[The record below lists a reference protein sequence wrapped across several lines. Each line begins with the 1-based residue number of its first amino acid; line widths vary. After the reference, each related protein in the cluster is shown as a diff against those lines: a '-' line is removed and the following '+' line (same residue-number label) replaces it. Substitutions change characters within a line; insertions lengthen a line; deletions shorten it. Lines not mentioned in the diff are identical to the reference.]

1 MKCNMQH
8 LQPNSTLQGGK
19 YRIECVLGQGGFGRV
34 LIGVLLILF
43 PVLVM
48 AQASGGQITRKK
60 GVTNSQVTNSTN
72 KSATSSK
79 QSEKAKESKA
89 IKSFSSNKK
98 KTEVINLNH
107 ASIETSTHKWSLA
120 LIILSPNKTVLRK
133 YVTPKGNNT
142 SICSTR
148 DEYIEDVSTGI
159 KYYIVKSS
167 IGFERKK
174 MEGTGTQYFD
184 EEYPPLPRDTKCVSV
199 SSGYSY
205 FVRNLKIR

>member
-1 MKCNMQH
+1 MK
-8 LQPNSTLQGGK
+8 K
-19 YRIECVLGQGGFGRV
+19 IIYI
-34 LIGVLLILF
+34 ILF
-43 PVLVM
+43 MVVPILAM

-60 GVTNSQVTNSTN
+60 GVTNSQVTNITN

-79 QSEKAKESKA
+79 KSEKAKESKA
-89 IKSFSSNKK
+89 TKSPSTNKK

-107 ASIETSTHKWSLA
+107 ASIETSTHKWDLI
-120 LIILSPNKTVLRK
+120 LIILSPDKTVLRK

-148 DEYIEDVSTGI
+148 NEYIEDVSTGK
-159 KYYIVKSS
+159 KYYIINSG
-167 IGFERKK
+167 IGFERKN

-184 EEYPPLPRDTKCVSV
+184 EEYPPLPRDTKYVSI

-205 FVRNLKIR
+205 FVKNLKIR

>member
-1 MKCNMQH
+1 MKRVF
-8 LQPNSTLQGGK
+8 LFSILSFISINS
-19 YRIECVLGQGGFGRV
+19 
-34 LIGVLLILF
+34 
-43 PVLVM
+43 M
-48 AQASGGQITRKK
+48 SQASGGQITRKK
-60 GVTNSQVTNSTN
+60 GVTNSQVTNNTN

-142 SICSTR
+142 SICSTKN
-148 DEYIEDVSTGI
+148 EYIEDVSTGI

-167 IGFERKK
+167 IGFELKK

-184 EEYPPLPRDTKCVSV
+184 EEYPPLPIDTKYVSI

>member
-1 MKCNMQH
+1 MQR
-8 LQPNSTLQGGK
+8 LQQNATLRGGK
-19 YRIECVLGQGGFGRV
+19 HNIMGLLGLEGFCKV
-34 LIGVLLILF
+34 LIVSLFVMF

-79 QSEKAKESKA
+79 QSEKAKESKST
-89 IKSFSSNKK
+89 KGSPSNKK
-98 KTEVINLNH
+98 ETEVINLNH
-107 ASIETSTHKWSLA
+107 ANIETSTHKWNLA

-142 SICSTR
+142 SIYSTK
-148 DEYIEDVSTGI
+148 DEYIEDVTTGV
-159 KYYIVKSS
+159 KYYILKSS

-174 MEGTGTQYFD
+174 VEGTGTQYFD
-184 EEYPPLPRDTKCVSV
+184 EEYPPLPIDTKYVSI

>member
-1 MKCNMQH
+1 MRKIVC
-8 LQPNSTLQGGK
+8 
-19 YRIECVLGQGGFGRV
+19 IF
-34 LIGVLLILF
+34 LIAI

-48 AQASGGQITRKK
+48 AQASGEQITRKK
-60 GVTNSQVTNSTN
+60 SVAKSQVIN
-72 KSATSSK
+72 KSTTSSK
-79 QSEKAKESKA
+79 KNGKPKENKATKD
-89 IKSFSSNKK
+89 SSTNKK

-107 ASIETSTHKWSLA
+107 SSIETSTHKWNLA

-142 SICSTR
+142 SIYSTK
-148 DEYIEDVSTGI
+148 DEYIEDVTTGV
-159 KYYIVKSS
+159 KYYILKSS

-174 MEGTGTQYFD
+174 VEGTGTQYFD
-184 EEYPPLPRDTKCVSV
+184 EEYPPLPIDTKYVSI